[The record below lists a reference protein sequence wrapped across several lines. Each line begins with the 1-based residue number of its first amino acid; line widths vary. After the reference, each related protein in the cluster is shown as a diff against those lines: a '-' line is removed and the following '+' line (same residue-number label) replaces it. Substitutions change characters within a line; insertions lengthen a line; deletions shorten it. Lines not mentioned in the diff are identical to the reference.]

1 MSNCIANEKNIQ
13 RHMLRTQQSNMQP
26 DLKMHVC
33 EHIICFLQHQ
43 VCSVLDKRNTI
54 GYEWLKDIN
63 EKQHFTVKHDLVASN
78 HTITVPLHSS
88 ATQQKI
94 IG

>member
-1 MSNCIANEKNIQ
+1 MASERNRR
-13 RHMLRTQQSNMQP
+13 RHVLRTQQRNMLP
-26 DLKMHVC
+26 DLKMNVC
-33 EHIICFLQHQ
+33 GHSICFLQHQ

-54 GYEWLKDIN
+54 DYEGLKNIN
-63 EKQHFTVKHDLVASN
+63 EKQYFIVKHDLVASN
-78 HTITVPLHSS
+78 HTITVTLHSS